1 MPFDAMVMSAV
12 VVGIFCVFIGAIAWG
27 DYQTRPEN
35 LKKADPFAVNNKKGM
50 ENHAQAVGGTVMTM
64 PIAYLFGLTGLLGM
78 PVTRFVGT

>member
-35 LKKADPFAVNNKKGM
+35 LKK
-50 ENHAQAVGGTVMTM
+50 
-64 PIAYLFGLTGLLGM
+64 
-78 PVTRFVGT
+78 R